1 MAAVRNNKTVLASY
15 IANGLVATA
24 VHFAV
29 LWTNI
34 NVLKMSSAGAANL
47 LAAIAGIGI
56 SFAGNRWFVFRAREQ
71 AILGQATRYLAL
83 YASVALMHG
92 GVLWLWSD
100 VSGLDYRVGFI
111 VATSIQFVVTFIGNR
126 YLVFRQTT

>member
-1 MAAVRNNKTVLASY
+1 MLASY
-15 IANGLVATA
+15 VVNGLVATA

-47 LAAIAGIGI
+47 VAAIAGIAT
-56 SFAGNRWFVFRAREQ
+56 SFVGNRWFVFRASKQ
-71 AILGQATRYLAL
+71 AILAQATRYLAL

-100 VSGLDYRVGFI
+100 VSGLDYRIGFI
-111 VATSIQFVVTFIGNR
+111 VATSMQFVVSFIGNR
-126 YLVFRQTT
+126 YLVFRQAT

>member
-1 MAAVRNNKTVLASY
+1 MRSSRALLASY
-15 IANGLVATA
+15 VANGVFATA

-34 NVLKMSSAGAANL
+34 NVLGMSSAGMANL
-47 LAAIAGIGI
+47 LAAVVGIGT
-56 SFAGNRWFVFRAREQ
+56 SFAGNRWFVFRARGQ

-83 YASVALMHG
+83 YAVIALMHG

-100 VSGLDYRVGFI
+100 ISHLDYRIGFV
-111 VATSIQFVVTFIGNR
+111 VATSLQFALSFVGNR
-126 YLVFRQTT
+126 YLVFRHAA